1 MRLADFILRDAEAIL
16 VQWEA
21 FASAQLPAAASMK
34 SLALREHAQQI
45 LEAVAK
51 DIRSP
56 QSDDERVEKSRGR
69 APQLIDAPET
79 AAQMHA
85 ILRARSGFDINQMA
99 AEYRALRASVLHLWA
114 QADRPDSTDLQDT
127 IRFNEAIDQALAES
141 IAFFSAEVDQARN
154 LFLGM
159 LGHDM
164 RNPLQVIQVT
174 AAYLGRLN
182 AGVDVSAAAT
192 RLVNSG
198 ARLKALLDDLL
209 DFNRIKLGLGIN
221 IAPSAFDLADV
232 LADELQQIRVAH
244 PGRQIELELTGD
256 MRGVWDANRL
266 HQLLCNLVLNAL
278 TYGALDAPVR
288 VVVAGMQ
295 SEVVIAVK
303 NRGPMIERSTLHQIF
318 DPLTRGPENQDGPG
332 PHGSLGLGLYICR
345 GIVTAHGGDISA
357 QSDETET
364 VFIVRL
370 PRMGRRALASHAPIV
385 TPSRDMV
392 NVS

>member
-56 QSDDERVEKSRGR
+56 QSDDEQVEKSRGR
-69 APQLIDAPET
+69 APQLIDASET

-141 IAFFSAEVDQARN
+141 IAFFSAEVNQARN

-221 IAPSAFDLADV
+221 IAPSEFDLADV

-318 DPLTRGPENQDGPG
+318 DPLKRGPENQDGPG

-345 GIVTAHGGDISA
+345 EIVTAHGGDISA

-364 VFIVRL
+364 VFTVRL
-370 PRMGRRALASHAPIV
+370 PRMGRRALASDAPIV